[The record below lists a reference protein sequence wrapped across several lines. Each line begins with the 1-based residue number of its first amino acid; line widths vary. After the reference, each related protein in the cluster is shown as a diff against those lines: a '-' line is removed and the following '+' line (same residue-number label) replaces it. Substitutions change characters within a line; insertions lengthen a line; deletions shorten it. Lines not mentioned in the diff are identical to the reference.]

1 MFDYSTKQKAAIID
15 GRQKRNAL
23 IRATRDVVR
32 KAMNP
37 DQLRG
42 TFKLDTILS
51 GSTGIGKTYNIVKE
65 LENSGAEHFVLQGSQ
80 SMFAFATRLM
90 LEHHLFQAK
99 KKKNSELQKLII
111 LVDDCDSFLSNK
123 ESMNNLKSMT
133 GKEGSRWFQY
143 NKAIQEHMMT
153 PEMLTILDDY
163 RNPNGAQGFKV
174 NCDDIIFVLTTNT
187 PLPSENHANNYVKKH
202 GPTNRGARLLDL
214 AAIRRRF
221 NTKDFILSKEINWGW
236 IAEVTMNDNLIEH
249 IFEDKTLAER
259 KLYILDWIWNNWE
272 KMMEHNIDTVLDLA
286 LHMHESPSEFR
297 DIWEADYIDAE
308 LAAA

>member
-1 MFDYSTKQKAAIID
+1 
-15 GRQKRNAL
+15 
-23 IRATRDVVR
+23 
-32 KAMNP
+32 
-37 DQLRG
+37 
-42 TFKLDTILS
+42 
-51 GSTGIGKTYNIVKE
+51 
-65 LENSGAEHFVLQGSQ
+65 
-80 SMFAFATRLM
+80 
-90 LEHHLFQAK
+90 
-99 KKKNSELQKLII
+99 
-111 LVDDCDSFLSNK
+111 
-123 ESMNNLKSMT
+123 
-133 GKEGSRWFQY
+133 
-143 NKAIQEHMMT
+143 MMT
-153 PEMLTILDDY
+153 PEMLTILDGY

-174 NCDDIIFVLTTNT
+174 NCDDIVFILTTNT

-286 LHMHESPSEFR
+286 LHMYESPTEFR
-297 DIWEADYIDAE
+297 DIWEADYIDE
-308 LAAA
+308 DLAAV